1 MTKRIR
7 TGIAACLGM
16 LLLIL
21 DAKTA
26 LAGAKEGVSLCIS
39 AVIPSL
45 FPFFV
50 LSNLMTGSLFGANTR
65 FLLHLGRVCGIPEG
79 GESLLITGLL
89 GGYPAGAGCIRQ
101 ACDAGQLSRN
111 DARRL
116 LSFCSNAGPSFLF
129 GMVAMR
135 FPNISM
141 AWALWGIHILSALLV
156 GILFSGKAY
165 ARISLTKGQDV
176 SLSGALK
183 TSLRIMASV
192 CGWVVIFRVV
202 IAMLSRW
209 CLWLLPQ
216 EGQIVIMGILELTN
230 GCCDLEQI
238 GSVGLRFICAAGLLG
253 FGGLCVLMQTASVV
267 GDLGIR
273 SYLTGRILCAVFS
286 VLLAAVDQSR
296 VLGGGNLLVPL
307 LLLFLIAA
315 AVLVTRL
322 KKRKN
327 SSIPAKISV

>member
-7 TGIAACLGM
+7 TGVAACLGM

-26 LAGAKEGVSLCIS
+26 LAGAREGISLCIS

-50 LSNLMTGSLFGANTR
+50 LTNLLTGSLVGAGTR
-65 FLLHLGRVCGIPEG
+65 FLRPLGRLCGIPEG

-101 ACDAGQLSRN
+101 AYDAGQLSPS

-116 LSFCSNAGPSFLF
+116 LGFCSNAGPSFLF
-129 GMVAMR
+129 GLVAMK
-135 FPNISM
+135 FPSLHM
-141 AWALWGIHILSALLV
+141 AWVLWGIHILSAFLV
-156 GILFSGKAY
+156 GIALPGKTT
-165 ARISLTKGQDV
+165 ARISPLRGANISV
-176 SLSGALK
+176 SGALK
-183 TSLRIMASV
+183 TSLRTMASV

-209 CLWLLPQ
+209 CLWLLPR
-216 EGQIVIMGILELTN
+216 EGQLAVIGILELTN

-238 GSVGLRFICAAGLLG
+238 GSVGLRFLFAAGLLG
-253 FGGLCVLMQTASVV
+253 FGGLCVVMQTASVV
-267 GDLGIR
+267 GDLGIKT
-273 SYLTGRILCAVFS
+273 YLLGRILCAIFS
-286 VLLAAVDQSR
+286 VLLAAVYQS
-296 VLGGGNLLVPL
+296 LFFGEAGFSAPILILLV
-307 LLLFLIAA
+307 IAA
-315 AVLVTRL
+315 AVLVIL
-322 KKRKN
+322 VKKRKN
-327 SSIPAKISV
+327 SSIPAAIGV